1 MGDTATMESGYVF
14 DTSWEREH
22 GRLLALEE
30 IYDSQS
36 RHRLTELGVT
46 DGWRCLEVGCGAG
59 SIARWLAKQV
69 GAAGHVLATDVDTR
83 FANAHGLSNLEI
95 RAHDLRTDDLPDAFF
110 DLVHARAVIE
120 HLPDRDEALR
130 RLAAATRPGGWVVI
144 EDFGIEGL
152 GIEGFGTED
161 FGIEG
166 FDIDDPTDPAAAYY
180 YPPGY
185 TQPAERLGRALRAAF
200 GAADVAPGTGRR
212 LPQALTDVG
221 LTEVG
226 AQVHPSV
233 LTGGDAAFLPLTL
246 RSLRPRLL
254 ATGEVTDM
262 DIEDVITLTK
272 SHGTTCIP
280 NFMVIAWGRKPV

>member
-14 DTSWEREH
+14 DPSWEREH

-36 RHRLTELGVT
+36 RHRLTELGVA
-46 DGWRCLEVGCGAG
+46 DGWHCLEVGCGAG

-69 GAAGHVLATDVDTR
+69 GAAGRVLATDLDTR

-95 RAHDLRTDDLPDAFF
+95 RTHDLRTDDLPGASF

-130 RLAAATRPGGWVVI
+130 RLAAATRPGGWVVV
-144 EDFGIEGL
+144 ED
-152 GIEGFGTED
+152 
-161 FGIEG
+161 
-166 FDIDDPTDPAAAYY
+166 FDIDGPMYPAAARY

-185 TQPAERLGRALRAAF
+185 TEPAERLGRALRAAF
-200 GAADVAPGTGRR
+200 GAAGVDTGMGRR
-212 LPQALTDVG
+212 LPQALTDAG

-226 AQVHPSV
+226 AQVHAPV

-254 ATGEVTDM
+254 ATGEMTDM

-272 SHGTTCIP
+272 SHGTTYIP

>member
-36 RHRLTELGVT
+36 RHRLTELGVA

-69 GAAGHVLATDVDTR
+69 GAAGRVLATDVDTS
-83 FANAHGLSNLEI
+83 FANTHGLSNLEI
-95 RAHDLRTDDLPDAFF
+95 RTHDLRADDLPDASF

-130 RLAAATRPGGWVVI
+130 RLVAATRPGGWVIV
-144 EDFGIEGL
+144 ED
-152 GIEGFGTED
+152 
-161 FGIEG
+161 
-166 FDIDDPTDPAAAYY
+166 FDIDGPTEPAAAGYY
-180 YPPGY
+180 PGY
-185 TQPAERLGRALRAAF
+185 TEPAERLGRALRAAF
-200 GAADVAPGTGRR
+200 GAADVAPGTGRS
-212 LPQALTDVG
+212 LSQALTDAG

-226 AQVHPSV
+226 AQVHAPV
-233 LTGGDAAFLPLTL
+233 RTGGDAVFLPLTL

-254 ATGEVTDM
+254 ATGEVTDW

-272 SHGTTCIP
+272 NHGTTYLP
-280 NFMVIAWGRKPV
+280 NFMVSAWGRKPV

>member
-36 RHRLTELGVT
+36 RHRLTELGVA
-46 DGWRCLEVGCGAG
+46 DGWHCLEVGCGAG
-59 SIARWLAKQV
+59 SIARWLARQV
-69 GAAGHVLATDVDTR
+69 GASGHVLATDVDTR

-95 RAHDLRTDDLPDAFF
+95 RTHDLRSDDLPDASF

-130 RLAAATRPGGWVVI
+130 RLAAATRPGGWVVV
-144 EDFGIEGL
+144 EDF
-152 GIEGFGTED
+152 D
-161 FGIEG
+161 FDGWAAVDD
-166 FDIDDPTDPAAAYY
+166 FDLDGPMDPAAAGYF
-180 YPPGY
+180 PPGY
-185 TQPAERLGRALRAAF
+185 TGPAERLGRALRATF
-200 GAADVAPGTGRR
+200 GAADADPGTSRR
-212 LPQALTDVG
+212 LPEALTDAG

-226 AQVHPSV
+226 AQVHAPV
-233 LTGGDAAFLPLTL
+233 RTGGDAAFLPLTL

-254 ATGEVTDM
+254 ATGEVTDW
-262 DIEDVITLTK
+262 DIEDVISLTK
-272 SHGTTCIP
+272 SFGTTYLP
-280 NFMVIAWGRKPV
+280 NFMVIAWGRKPL